1 MTGNKINQKAT
12 ESYSKSFSSK
22 ILENSFPSNNA
33 ISGQQ
38 ILDITPVKQ
47 VNFFILKIIFLQ
59 WQEETKKF
67 QSPFFDYSKPEVK
80 DALKSLVNTLSKNIL
95 IKKDSFKTL
104 LETAVLETLT
114 LMYRPSN
121 FFIKEFSNLPNVS
134 RIQGFKG
141 LSKYIKL
148 RKGIYN
154 QIIEKLDNDGNQVI
168 TDDEVKTL
176 VQFVMSQYTDN
187 EDLNAQEEGFSS
199 ILELDIFE
207 KEELIGV
214 RDVSTSEEV
223 LLEEESSIEIE
234 DAEEEEDEIG
244 SITIEK
250 DDLEEINEDVSEEET
265 DIIIET
271 EEPEPIE
278 EENMDEEYTPIIE
291 EIDSPTKDST
301 INDTFSEETHT
312 INERFESESHSSSI
326 AEAHE
331 TEKISEIQK
340 SISVN
345 QRYMFLNDLFG
356 GDREVYEQ
364 ALNNVENSASFDDSV
379 ELLVQNYSKKYEW
392 DMNSDEVKELLKVIF
407 KRFR

>member
-1 MTGNKINQKAT
+1 
-12 ESYSKSFSSK
+12 
-22 ILENSFPSNNA
+22 
-33 ISGQQ
+33 
-38 ILDITPVKQ
+38 
-47 VNFFILKIIFLQ
+47 
-59 WQEETKKF
+59 
-67 QSPFFDYSKPEVK
+67 
-80 DALKSLVNTLSKNIL
+80 
-95 IKKDSFKTL
+95 
-104 LETAVLETLT
+104 
-114 LMYRPSN
+114 
-121 FFIKEFSNLPNVS
+121 
-134 RIQGFKG
+134 
-141 LSKYIKL
+141 
-148 RKGIYN
+148 
-154 QIIEKLDNDGNQVI
+154 
-168 TDDEVKTL
+168 
-176 VQFVMSQYTDN
+176 MSQYTDN

-207 KEELIGV
+207 KEDLIGV

-271 EEPEPIE
+271 NEPEPIE

-326 AEAHE
+326 AKAHE